1 MGTAALAA
9 GWNASQRRKF
19 GKWALAPTGSAGSPQ
34 IDGGDGGP
42 IGLKVEIYLGD
53 LGWIDISSSVYYRN
67 RVRIQRGRSNE
78 TSQTPPQTC
87 ALTLNNRGGTFTPR
101 NAAGPYFKLIGR
113 NTPIRVSRFNNGIQR
128 FRYAGEV
135 PSWPTTSDISGRDV
149 YEQVNAAG
157 PLRRLV
163 QGNAPLRSPMF
174 RAYTRGVTSSL
185 VTAYWPCEDAVNS
198 TSIASGLSG
207 GVPMALG
214 GSPTFSANTS
224 FACSAPLPTL
234 NKSTWTAPLPL
245 TAGSTGNVLRMLLDV
260 PATGDT
266 DFGTVARM
274 FTTGTVARAELQ
286 YSQSFGGSLQLSGF
300 DAFGNTLFSTGY
312 GFQNLS
318 GQQIRLSVEL
328 LQSGSN
334 ITAALVAL
342 IPGQR
347 AFAFSNSIAGTIG
360 TATSIVVNPNAT
372 QVGTAIGHISY
383 APTWDSLY
391 NLAGPLNA
399 WINEPPDAAQANDIS
414 YTSSTASAPFASSRF
429 IRLCSE
435 QGINPVVMA
444 SPLGY
449 DVDPGPA
456 APVGMG
462 AQTIDTFTTLIQ
474 QIPDVT
480 AGMLFEPRDQVG
492 LAIRTRSSLYNQAA
506 KLTLDH
512 SLHQLSGPLNPVDDD
527 QQVRNDVIVSR
538 INGSSAQVTQT
549 SGTLSTQPPPA
560 GVGDYQTQYQLSLAS
575 DALLAD
581 AAGWRLHLGTVDE
594 PRYPQL
600 MLNLRHPTFTGN
612 VDMMNAAL
620 ALDIGD
626 RIVINNPPPELP
638 PDPISLIV
646 QGYSEVLGVYEHDMV
661 INCSPES
668 PYRVALLEDPVLGH
682 ADTDGSTLSAPIL
695 GSDVTFTVATTN
707 PASPIWTTNPAD
719 FPFDVNIGGERI
731 TVPGISGGS
740 SPQFFTNV
748 IRNLNGTPLPLGAD
762 GTFETGITGWTPTG
776 GTFAASTTQAH
787 SGTTSGLMTT
797 TGTPSQTFVRTPMI
811 PVTPGTAVAATQWV
825 LTASGTP
832 NCLCVIDFFDAGQN
846 YQGSY
851 ASPAVNAPGVWTVQQ
866 SLTTVPA
873 GVAYAQIGPTVNG
886 SPPAGTAIWVDD
898 VTFTTPPPHP
908 AGTDVRLWQ
917 PMILSL

>member
-1 MGTAALAA
+1 MPATTATHVANWAA
-9 GWNASQRRKF
+9 TQARR
-19 GKWALAPTGSAGSPQ
+19 GGSMLVPTGSAGSPP
-34 IDGGDGGP
+34 IAGPTDP
-42 IGLKVEIYLGD
+42 IGLKVELYMGGA
-53 LGWIDISSSVYYRN
+53 GWVDVSSSVYYRD
-67 RVRIQRGRSNE
+67 RIRIQRGRSNE

-87 ALTLNNRGGTFTPR
+87 GMTLNNRGGVFTPR
-101 NAAGPYFKLIGR
+101 NRSGPFYGLIGR
-113 NTPIRVSRFNNGIQR
+113 NTPIRVSRTWNGER
-128 FRYAGEV
+128 KYRYAGEV

-149 YEQVNAAG
+149 YEQINAAG
-157 PLRRLV
+157 PLRRLA

-174 RAYTRGVTSSL
+174 RAVTSGFTSSL
-185 VTAYWPCEDAVNS
+185 VTAYWPCEDGVSS
-198 TSIASGLSG
+198 TSIASGLPG
-207 GVPMALG
+207 GPAMAING
-214 GSPTFSANTS
+214 APTFAANTS
-224 FACSAPLPTL
+224 FACSAPLPTV
-234 NKSTWTAPLPL
+234 NGSVWTAPIPPAPNT
-245 TAGSTGNVLRMLLDV
+245 TANVFRCLMSV
-260 PATGDT
+260 PAAGDNSAEIVYMST
-266 DFGTVARM
+266 SGTVANVQAAYDNNSG
-274 FTTGTVARAELQ
+274 FEIVGKDALGNQ
-286 YSQSFGGSLQLSGF
+286 LFGGFLGF
-300 DAFGNTLFSTGY
+300 LLNGLPV
-312 GFQNLS
+312 
-318 GQQIRLSVEL
+318 RVSVEL
-328 LQSGSN
+328 IQSGSN
-334 ITAALVAL
+334 ITWAMVVLS
-342 IPGQR
+342 PG
-347 AFAFSNSIAGTIG
+347 ASGAVLTSGSIAGVVG
-360 TATSIVVNPNAT
+360 QATGIIVNNHISGAP
-372 QVGTAIGHISY
+372 VGFTNTAIGHITY
-383 APTWDSLY
+383 QPTWDSLFDLG
-391 NLAGPLNA
+391 NPLNA
-399 WINEPPDAAQANDIS
+399 WLGEPPDAVQANDSGFSTSRFTRLCLEQNITPVVV
-414 YTSSTASAPFASSRF
+414 TSS
-429 IRLCSE
+429 
-435 QGINPVVMA
+435 
-444 SPLGY
+444 LGY
-449 DVDPGPA
+449 DVDPGPKP
-456 APVGMG
+456 PVGMG
-462 AQTIDTFTTLIQ
+462 PQTIDTLTTLLQ
-474 QIPDVT
+474 QVPDT
-480 AGMLFEPRDQVG
+480 SAGMLFEPRDQVG
-492 LAIRTRSSLYNQAA
+492 LAIRTRSSLYNQPA

-512 SLHQLSGPLNPVDDD
+512 SRHQLSGPLNPIDDD

-549 SGTLSTQPPPA
+549 TGTLSTQPPPA